1 MNAYRRP
8 TARNLS
14 TPLVGE
20 GNRSPMRWMLSA
32 GALAL
37 ALALSQ
43 PSTAQVAGQPGQPPS
58 TPAAAPDF
66 LMAEGVLVTVNDDL
80 ITSYDV
86 RQRMLFLIFTSQL
99 QPTPEN
105 LPAIQQQAL
114 RALIDQQLQAQE
126 LERFE
131 VEISDE
137 MINSDI
143 NDMASSSGATGA
155 QMLEA
160 MAAFGI
166 DPETFREKVR
176 VDIGW
181 GMLVGG
187 RYRDRARVG
196 ADQINAVLARI
207 EEAATR
213 PQWLIGEIYIDAAT
227 VGGMEVAMNGARQLV
242 QQILQGAPFTGVA
255 RQFSSAPSAQSGGD
269 AGWVIDGESPAP
281 VQAALNQMNPGQ
293 LSNPIPVD
301 GGVYIILVRD
311 ERTGAV
317 STMATLRQA
326 GIRLAPTATE
336 AEVAAATATLNSL
349 RASGLTC
356 DNIVERASQTPG
368 VVGSD
373 LGEANIADLAG
384 PFQTVGRDAPVGS
397 ISEPLR
403 SEQGLHVVAMCGRR
417 TASDSIPSREEI
429 ERELGSQQLNMLA
442 RRYIRDLRNA
452 ATIESRGDD
461 A

>member
-1 MNAYRRP
+1 MNASRRP
-8 TARNLS
+8 TARKMS

-20 GNRSPMRWMLSA
+20 GNQSPMRWMLSA
-32 GALAL
+32 GALAF
-37 ALALSQ
+37 AMALSQ
-43 PSTAQVAGQPGQPPS
+43 PSTAQVADQSGQPQAS
-58 TPAAAPDF
+58 ASDMV
-66 LMAEGVLVTVNDDL
+66 MAEGVMVTVNDEL

-86 RQRMLFLIFTSQL
+86 RQRMLFLIFTSQI

-105 LPAIQQQAL
+105 LPSIQQQAL
-114 RALIDQQLQAQE
+114 RSLIDQHLQSQE
-126 LERFE
+126 LERYE
-131 VEISDE
+131 VEISSE
-137 MINSDI
+137 MVLSDI
-143 NDMASSSGATGA
+143 NELAAQSGGTGE
-155 QMLEA
+155 QMLAA
-160 MAAFGI
+160 MEAFGI
-166 DPETFREKVR
+166 DRESVEEKLR

-196 ADQINAVLARI
+196 ADQIEAVLARI
-207 EEAATR
+207 EDAASR

-227 VGGMEVAMNGARQLV
+227 VGGMDVAMNGARQLV
-242 QQILQGAPFTGVA
+242 QQILQGAPFAGVA
-255 RQFSSAPSAQSGGD
+255 RQFSSAPSATSGGD
-269 AGWVIDGESPAP
+269 AGWVIAGEMPAP
-281 VQAALNQMNPGQ
+281 VQAALDQMNPGQ

-301 GGVYIILVRD
+301 GGVYIVVVRD

-326 GIRLAPTATE
+326 GIRLAPTASE
-336 AEVAAATATLNSL
+336 AEIATATEALNNL

-356 DNIVERASQTPG
+356 DNIVERANQTQG

-373 LGEANIADLAG
+373 LGEANVADLAG
-384 PFQTVGRDAPVGS
+384 PFQTIARDAAEGS

-403 SEQGLHVVAMCGRR
+403 SEQGLHLVAMCGRR
-417 TASDSIPSREEI
+417 VASDDIPSREEI

-452 ATIESRGDD
+452 ATIESRGSD

>member
-1 MNAYRRP
+1 
-8 TARNLS
+8 
-14 TPLVGE
+14 
-20 GNRSPMRWMLSA
+20 
-32 GALAL
+32 
-37 ALALSQ
+37 
-43 PSTAQVAGQPGQPPS
+43 
-58 TPAAAPDF
+58 
-66 LMAEGVLVTVNDDL
+66 
-80 ITSYDV
+80 
-86 RQRMLFLIFTSQL
+86 
-99 QPTPEN
+99 
-105 LPAIQQQAL
+105 
-114 RALIDQQLQAQE
+114 
-126 LERFE
+126 
-131 VEISDE
+131 
-137 MINSDI
+137 
-143 NDMASSSGATGA
+143 
-155 QMLEA
+155 MLEA

-207 EEAATR
+207 EEAASR

-356 DNIVERASQTPG
+356 DNIVERANQTPG

-373 LGEANIADLAG
+373 LGEANVADLAG
-384 PFQTVGRDAPVGS
+384 PFQTVGRDAPVGA

-403 SEQGLHVVAMCGRR
+403 SEQGLHLVAMCGRR

-452 ATIESRGDD
+452 ATIEFREED

>member
-1 MNAYRRP
+1 
-8 TARNLS
+8 
-14 TPLVGE
+14 
-20 GNRSPMRWMLSA
+20 MRWMLSA

-37 ALALSQ
+37 AMALTQ
-43 PSTAQVAGQPGQPPS
+43 PSIAQVAGQPAEPPA
-58 TPAAAPDF
+58 TPGSLPDI
-66 LMAEGVLVTVNDDL
+66 LMGEGVALTVNDDL
-80 ITSYDV
+80 ITSYDI
-86 RQRMLFLIFTSQL
+86 RQRMLFLIFTSQI

-114 RALIDQQLQAQE
+114 RALIDQQLQSQE

-131 VEISDE
+131 VQISDA
-137 MINSDI
+137 MIDADI
-143 NDMASSSGATGA
+143 NDMASQTGGTGA
-155 QMLEA
+155 QMLAA
-160 MAAFGI
+160 MEAFGI
-166 DPETFREKVR
+166 DTDTFREKVR

-207 EEAATR
+207 EEAAAR

-242 QQILQGAPFTGVA
+242 QQILQGAPFPGVA
-255 RQFSSAPSAQSGGD
+255 RQFSSAPSAQNGGD
-269 AGWVIDGESPAP
+269 AGWVIEGESPAP
-281 VQAALNQMNPGQ
+281 VQAALDQMNPGQ
-293 LSNPIPVD
+293 LSNPIPVE

-336 AEVAAATATLNSL
+336 AEVAAATATLNAL
-349 RASGLTC
+349 RAGGLTC

-373 LGEANIADLAG
+373 LGEANVADLAG

-397 ISEPLR
+397 VSEPLR
-403 SEQGLHVVAMCGRR
+403 SEQGLHLVAMCGRR
-417 TASDSIPSREEI
+417 TASDAIPTREEV
-429 ERELGSQQLNMLA
+429 ERELASQQLNMLA
-442 RRYIRDLRNA
+442 RRYIRDLRTA
-452 ATIESRGDD
+452 ATIESRESD